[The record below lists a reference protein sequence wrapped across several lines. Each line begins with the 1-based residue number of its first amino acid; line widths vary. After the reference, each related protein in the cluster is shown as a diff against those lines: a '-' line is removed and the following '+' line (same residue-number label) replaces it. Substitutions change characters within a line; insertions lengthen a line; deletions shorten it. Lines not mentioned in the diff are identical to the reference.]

1 MKLLII
7 ADDFTGALDTGVQF
21 AKSGAST
28 KVIVGTEVDFSCV
41 EETVLVADT
50 ETRHLSKEEAY
61 DIVYELSSKAEK
73 AGVQYIYKKT
83 DSALRGN
90 IGAELGALV
99 AASGQKILPFVPA
112 FPQMNRITKG
122 GIHYI
127 DGVPVTESPFGIDP
141 FEPVKNSAVTDIIAE
156 QSEILTCSI
165 SQADDWKADKSS
177 EEIVVFD
184 AISSDDLESIGRK
197 IADNECLHIMAGCAG
212 FGEILPKLL
221 NIASD
226 READIPKLDS
236 RFLVICGSVNPIT
249 VAQVAEAEKNG
260 FSHIHLTPRQ
270 KLKADYWQ
278 SDEGKAEFDNICRVI
293 KENPLCIIDSNDE
306 GGNELTR
313 AYALSQ
319 GLGIEDIRQG
329 ISKTIGYIVGELFT
343 NPDVG
348 TLFITGGDT
357 LLECMKC
364 VGVNELEP
372 LCEMR
377 KGVVLSKF
385 TYKECSRYVIS
396 KSGGFGEKTLLVD
409 LAKEIK

>member
-197 IADNECLHIMAGCAG
+197 II
-212 FGEILPKLL
+212 
-221 NIASD
+221 
-226 READIPKLDS
+226 
-236 RFLVICGSVNPIT
+236 
-249 VAQVAEAEKNG
+249 
-260 FSHIHLTPRQ
+260 
-270 KLKADYWQ
+270 
-278 SDEGKAEFDNICRVI
+278 
-293 KENPLCIIDSNDE
+293 
-306 GGNELTR
+306 
-313 AYALSQ
+313 
-319 GLGIEDIRQG
+319 
-329 ISKTIGYIVGELFT
+329 
-343 NPDVG
+343 
-348 TLFITGGDT
+348 
-357 LLECMKC
+357 
-364 VGVNELEP
+364 
-372 LCEMR
+372 
-377 KGVVLSKF
+377 
-385 TYKECSRYVIS
+385 
-396 KSGGFGEKTLLVD
+396 
-409 LAKEIK
+409 